1 MRRKRDPVPRA
12 RDSWVWLGGILL
24 LGILGAGVVGAS
36 TLLWERV
43 DIRQIAPELAET
55 PPPPPVPLRPAPG
68 VVPEGAFPV
77 ALLRS
82 PASRD
87 FFPDTTW
94 YDGALEQWAGLAEAA
109 GGRVREVSP
118 DDLGQLPPEELLMV
132 PEAPCLTV
140 RQQQRIQG
148 HLDRGGGV
156 VANWAFG
163 ARDGDCRWRS
173 WNAVGRLAG
182 SPDVREIPP
191 REAIYLTVPGGLALS
206 AGLNP
211 GTRIE
216 LRGEA
221 VLALGE
227 ASARVYWSD
236 WALNPAGAA
245 PDDGTDAAAVTRRTG
260 SGGRVAWF
268 GFRLGQGATPRD
280 AELLERLVRNGILW
294 SAGRPVASVSPW
306 PAGLRAALLPVLEV
320 ETRPRSAIPVS
331 QLLREQGAPATFF
344 AVTQLVKDDPELA
357 RALRDAGELGVQT
370 TDHRPLRGRTVR
382 DQEMTL
388 RRTVAEIR
396 SWADTVP
403 AGLRPPE
410 EGFDRAT
417 LLGWQ
422 RTGGRYLMALNEA
435 RSAGPELHAAGRDT
449 LVVIPRLMK
458 DDYNVFVQDGALLS
472 ERLAEAWTAGL
483 DKLGSLGGVAVMAGH
498 TQILNTDGRLS
509 AFRAVLEDAMGQGE
523 WWVATGEEVAE
534 WWRTRSH
541 LQITWVAPADSADSA
556 GTLELMVS
564 APEDRGVDHEVWLD
578 IALPAGPVAPE
589 PSVDGDPVRSVL
601 TPWGIR
607 LPVGPLAPG
616 QSRRVTLQEAT

>member
-43 DIRQIAPELAET
+43 DIRQIAPELAEA
-55 PPPPPVPLRPAPG
+55 PPPPPMPVEPGDGAVPASG
-68 VVPEGAFPV
+68 FDA

-82 PASRD
+82 PSSRG

-94 YDGALEQWAGLAEAA
+94 YDTALARWQTVATEA
-109 GGRVREVSP
+109 GGRVRTVTPGEL
-118 DDLGQLPPEELLMV
+118 DDLSPGEVLLV

-140 RQQQRIQG
+140 REQQRIQG

-163 ARDGDCRWRS
+163 ARDGTCRWRG

-191 REAIYLTVPGGLALS
+191 RDALYLTVPAGLALS

-245 PDDGTDAAAVTRRTG
+245 ADDGTDAAAVTRRTH
-260 SGGRVAWF
+260 SGGRIAWF
-268 GFRLGQGATPRD
+268 GFRLGQAATEGD
-280 AELLERLVRNGILW
+280 EGLLRRLVRNGILW

-306 PAGLRAALLPVLEV
+306 PSGLRGALLPVLEV
-320 ETRPRSAIPVS
+320 ETRPRNAIAVS
-331 QLLREQGAPATFF
+331 QLLREEGLPGTFF
-344 AVTQLVKDDPELA
+344 AVTQLVGNDPELA
-357 RALRDAGELGVQT
+357 RALGDAGEVAVQT

-388 RRTVAEIR
+388 RRTVADVR
-396 SWADTVP
+396 RWADTVP
-403 AGLRPPE
+403 TGLRPPE
-410 EGFDRAT
+410 EAFDRAT
-417 LLGWQ
+417 LLGWS
-422 RTGGRYLMALNEA
+422 RAGGRYLVALNEA
-435 RSAGPELHAAGRDT
+435 RSTGPELHSAGADT

-472 ERLAEAWTAGL
+472 ERLSDAWTAGL
-483 DKLGSLGGVAVMAGH
+483 EKLGRLGGVAVMAGH

-509 AFRAVLEDAMGQGE
+509 AYRSVLRDALARGE
-523 WWVATGEEVAE
+523 WWVATGGEVAS
-534 WWRTRSH
+534 WWTARSH
-541 LQITWVAPADSADSA
+541 LRVSWVSGDLDA
-556 GTLELMVS
+556 GPLELLVS
-564 APEDRGVDHEVWLD
+564 APEDSGTEYEVWLD
-578 IALPAGPVAPE
+578 VALPAGPVDPE
-589 PSVDGDPVRSVL
+589 PSVDGDPVPSVL
-601 TPWGIR
+601 TPWGLR
-607 LPVGPLAPG
+607 VPVGPLAPG
-616 QSRRVTLQEAT
+616 QTRRVTIREAT